1 MNIYNKKQLKNDKS
15 KTMNK
20 IETLRSITTKMKM
33 FDLASKESDY
43 ITVTEWSNGEGW
55 DICINDNVIQI
66 SRGELEAINF
76 LTTAVDRS
84 ISIDENED

>member
-1 MNIYNKKQLKNDKS
+1 
-15 KTMNK
+15 MNK
-20 IETLRSITTKMKM
+20 IESVRSITTKMKM
-33 FDLASKESDY
+33 FDLTSKDSDY
-43 ITVTEWSNGEGW
+43 ITVTEWSGSEGW

>member
-1 MNIYNKKQLKNDKS
+1 
-15 KTMNK
+15 MNK
-20 IETLRSITTKMKM
+20 IESVRSITTKMKM
-33 FDLASKESDY
+33 FDLTSKESGY

>member
-1 MNIYNKKQLKNDKS
+1 
-15 KTMNK
+15 MNK

-33 FDLASKESDY
+33 LDLTSKDSDY

-55 DICINDNVIQI
+55 DICLKDKMISI
-66 SRGELEAINF
+66 SRDELEAIDF

-84 ISIDENED
+84 INIEENED

>member
-1 MNIYNKKQLKNDKS
+1 
-15 KTMNK
+15 MNK
-20 IETLRSITTKMKM
+20 IETLRSITTKMKV
-33 FDLASKESDY
+33 FDLTSKESDY

-84 ISIDENED
+84 ISIEENED

>member
-1 MNIYNKKQLKNDKS
+1 
-15 KTMNK
+15 MNK
-20 IETLRSITTKMKM
+20 IESVRSITTKMKM

-43 ITVTEWSNGEGW
+43 ISVTEWSNGEGW
-55 DICINDNVIQI
+55 DISLNDKMIGI

-84 ISIDENED
+84 INVEENED

>member
-1 MNIYNKKQLKNDKS
+1 
-15 KTMNK
+15 MNK
-20 IETLRSITTKMKM
+20 IERLRSITTKMKM
-33 FDLASKESDY
+33 FDLASKDSDY

-84 ISIDENED
+84 INVDNEE

>member
-1 MNIYNKKQLKNDKS
+1 
-15 KTMNK
+15 MNK
-20 IETLRSITTKMKM
+20 IESVRSITTKMKM
-33 FDLASKESDY
+33 FDLTSKDSDY
-43 ITVTEWSNGEGW
+43 ITVTEWSNGDGW
-55 DICINDNVIQI
+55 DVCINNNVIQI

>member
-1 MNIYNKKQLKNDKS
+1 
-15 KTMNK
+15 MNK
-20 IETLRSITTKMKM
+20 IERVRSITTKMKM
-33 FDLASKESDY
+33 FDLTSKDSDY

-84 ISIDENED
+84 ISIEENED

>member
-1 MNIYNKKQLKNDKS
+1 
-15 KTMNK
+15 MNK
-20 IETLRSITTKMKM
+20 IESVRSITTKMKM
-33 FDLASKESDY
+33 FDLTSKDSDY

-66 SRGELEAINF
+66 SRDELEAINF

-84 ISIDENED
+84 ISIEENED

>member
-1 MNIYNKKQLKNDKS
+1 
-15 KTMNK
+15 MNK
-20 IETLRSITTKMKM
+20 IERLRSITTKMKM
-33 FDLASKESDY
+33 FDLTSKESDY

-55 DICINDNVIQI
+55 DICINDTVIQI

-84 ISIDENED
+84 ISIQGNED

>member
-1 MNIYNKKQLKNDKS
+1 
-15 KTMNK
+15 MNK
-20 IETLRSITTKMKM
+20 IETLRSITAKIKT
-33 FDLASKESDY
+33 FDYLADESDH

-55 DICINDNVIQI
+55 NICINDNVIQI